1 MREAG
6 ILLGV
11 SSLPSRYGIGCFDRA
26 AYEFVDALASA
37 GQKLWQILPI
47 GPTSYGDS
55 PYQAF
60 STFAGNPY
68 FISLEDLIERGWL
81 TEEECMAA
89 GLGEDPR
96 SVDYGKL
103 YEERRKLLRT
113 AFSRSSLAGS
123 EDYEAFVK
131 KEAGWLEDYALFMAL
146 KDAHGGAS
154 WTEWEMPLRMRSEE
168 ALAEARD
175 RYAEDISYYRFLQYL
190 FSCEWSNILA
200 YAHEKGVRIVGDIP
214 IYVALD
220 SVDVWASPELFQLDE
235 ARLPVEIAGCPPDAF
250 AADGQLWGNPL
261 YDWEAHEKTGFDWWI
276 RRIRH
281 CYETCDI
288 LRIDHFRGFDEY
300 FAIPAGVTEGVR
312 QLIKDTGFAGMKLFE
327 FAFDSRDTGQAQ
339 DYLPHNY
346 PVNAA
351 AYTGTHDNAPLKAWF
366 SEILPEERKTV
377 FSYLALPESEE
388 APVYAMVCATL
399 RSVARIAVIPMQDW
413 LGYGSESRMNTPST
427 SGENWKWRL
436 LPGEFTEELQE
447 KIRRA
452 TLLYGR

>member
-1 MREAG
+1 
-6 ILLGV
+6 
-11 SSLPSRYGIGCFDRA
+11 
-26 AYEFVDALASA
+26 
-37 GQKLWQILPI
+37 
-47 GPTSYGDS
+47 
-55 PYQAF
+55 
-60 STFAGNPY
+60 
-68 FISLEDLIERGWL
+68 
-81 TEEECMAA
+81 MAA

-154 WTEWEMPLRMRSEE
+154 WTEWEMP
-168 ALAEARD
+168 
-175 RYAEDISYYRFLQYL
+175 
-190 FSCEWSNILA
+190 
-200 YAHEKGVRIVGDIP
+200 KGVRIVGDIP

-300 FAIPAGVTEGVR
+300 FAIPAGDKNAVGGRWKKGPGRSLFEAISGAIGEREIIAEDLGYVTEGVR